1 VAENP
6 DPEKLAGGLNNLQE
20 FLKVL
25 NERLEKVRPG
35 SGCQI
40 GHAWFMQSGRPMKEP
55 LDVIESLNEKVFPLL
70 QEWFWDGD
78 ELLQQILQVTSEGK
92 KKNSEYISMKGRLQ
106 FVGEVANLD
115 EFLQS
120 FIA

>member
-1 VAENP
+1 
-6 DPEKLAGGLNNLQE
+6 
-20 FLKVL
+20 
-25 NERLEKVRPG
+25 
-35 SGCQI
+35 
-40 GHAWFMQSGRPMKEP
+40 MKEP

-78 ELLQQILQVTSEGK
+78 ELLHQILQVTSEGK

-106 FVGEVANLD
+106 FVGEVAELD